1 MVIFCHQLTAQFIY
15 EPRPL
20 VYETPAVV
28 PVYEPVVRTP
38 VVYEQPTIVPA
49 APVVPTAAVV
59 RSELTD

>member
-1 MVIFCHQLTAQFIY
+1 MVIFCHQLTAQLIY

-28 PVYEPVVRTP
+28 PVYEPVVAAP
-38 VVYEQPTIVPA
+38 VVYEQPAIVPA
-49 APVVPTAAVV
+49 AAAVV